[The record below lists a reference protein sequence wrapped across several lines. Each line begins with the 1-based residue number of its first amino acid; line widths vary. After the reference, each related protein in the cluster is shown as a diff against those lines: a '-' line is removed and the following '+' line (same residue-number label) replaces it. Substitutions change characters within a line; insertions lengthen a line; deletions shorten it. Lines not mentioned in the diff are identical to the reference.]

1 MILIGFVGCIIL
13 GGYST
18 ATSLLG
24 IVPYNTASNFTLAC
38 MPIFIMMGF
47 LIAESGLGADLYV
60 AAKTW
65 LGRLRGGL
73 AIATIGACGFFAA
86 VCGDSVTSAVTMS
99 NVSFPEMKK
108 HGYGDGTAAA
118 AVCAGGAI
126 GILIPP
132 SVCMIIYGL
141 ITEESIG
148 KLFIAGIIPGVLLV
162 LMYMGVIVIK
172 SHGKSGAIPSVGD
185 EKSTFKE
192 KLVSLKLVWPIL
204 VVFVVMMC
212 GMYMGFFTPNEA
224 ASVGVVVTLIVA
236 VAGRRLPWKKF
247 KSALMQTVTYSA
259 MIYLML
265 IGCYVFLRFM
275 ALSRLPAWLS
285 ENVTLLYTVYEIP
298 RVLILIII
306 LIFYIIFGMFMDVF
320 ATILLTLGFVYPVIE
335 ILGYDLI
342 WFGIIMTRMMEVG
355 LISPPFGLNLF
366 VVSKSCNV
374 PMNKLYRGIMPFV
387 GMDFIHITLMIVFPQ
402 LALFLPNLM

>member
-1 MILIGFVGCIIL
+1 
-13 GGYST
+13 
-18 ATSLLG
+18 
-24 IVPYNTASNFTLAC
+24 
-38 MPIFIMMGF
+38 MMGF
-47 LIAESGLGADLYV
+47 LIAESELGADLYV

-73 AIATIGACGFFAA
+73 VDRHNRACGFLPRSAET
-86 VCGDSVTSAVTMS
+86 VLPLRSPCPTSP
-99 NVSFPEMKK
+99 PEMKK

-162 LMYMGVIVIK
+162 LMYMGVIIIK

-212 GMYMGFFTPNEA
+212 AMYMGFFTPNEA

-236 VAGRRLPWKKF
+236 LAGRRLPWKKF

-275 ALSRLPAWLS
+275 ALSRLARLAFRLC
-285 ENVTLLYTVYEIP
+285 NLAFIRVYEIP
-298 RVLILIII
+298 RVFILIII

-342 WFGIIMTRMMEVG
+342 WFGGFR
-355 LISPPFGLNLF
+355 
-366 VVSKSCNV
+366 KS
-374 PMNKLYRGIMPFV
+374 
-387 GMDFIHITLMIVFPQ
+387 
-402 LALFLPNLM
+402 